1 MLLEHPKRLLVIA
14 ALLMIFGVVM
24 PFLMVLK
31 LVESTFFLNFLSYGS
46 SILGFFLG
54 IAAVAA
60 YGVKQKKKNDEE
72 SRYK

>member
-1 MLLEHPKRLLVIA
+1 MLLEYPKRLLVIA
-14 ALLMIFGVVM
+14 TLLMIFGVVM

-46 SILGFFLG
+46 QVLGLLLG
-54 IAAVAA
+54 IASVAA
-60 YGVKQKKKNDEE
+60 YGVKQKKKNDAG